1 MLNKKSFSFAN
12 LIIAILTLVVALI
25 IMLSASSQFYMENKI
40 GTPLKIIS
48 YNIATGI
55 SNTAKYIVFGDL
67 NDKQKIEN
75 LTTQNNQ
82 LIQENVKLT
91 LALGTL
97 KQIELDNKHLKEALD
112 FKNDLPKNYKYLST
126 NIIAGYTSSIN
137 SYILINGGKNYKVSP
152 KSLVISPSGVVGF
165 VNKVSA
171 STSSVISVN
180 SPDFKILAKTEQSN
194 YNVVL
199 FGTQNNF
206 LEVKAYTE
214 NYTFIEGEAVYT
226 SSVQNDYPKN
236 ILIGYVA
243 KINNQ
248 FIVVPSYNI
257 KHSNEYIF
265 IVN

>member
-12 LIIAILTLVVALI
+12 LIIAILTLVIALI
-25 IMLSASSQFYMENKI
+25 IMLSASSQFYMESKI

-55 SNTAKYIVFGDL
+55 SNTARYIVFGNL
-67 NDKQKIEN
+67 TDKQQIEQ
-75 LTTQNNQ
+75 LTKQNQQ
-82 LIQENVKLT
+82 LVQENVKLT
-91 LALGTL
+91 LALGAV
-97 KQIELDNKHLKEALD
+97 KQIELDNKHLKEALN
-112 FKNDLPKNYKYLST
+112 FKNTLAKEYTYLST

-137 SYILINGGKNYKVSP
+137 SYILINGGKNYKIKP
-152 KSLVISPSGVVGF
+152 KSLVLSPSGVVGF
-165 VNKVSA
+165 VNQVS
-171 STSSVISVN
+171 SNTSSVVSVN
-180 SPDFKILAKTEQSN
+180 SPDFKILAKTEKSN

-199 FGTQNNF
+199 FGNKDNF

-214 NYTFIEGEAVYT
+214 NYTFIQGEAVYT
-226 SSVQNDYPKN
+226 SSVQNNYPKN

-248 FIVVPSYNI
+248 FVVVPAYNI